1 MNYNRF
7 KYIGFEYRG
16 FVFID
21 ENNKQTIFNKC
32 DSEFIEKFKLDK
44 DDFVNEWFD
53 INYFTTRP
61 INQNNMNEDVLI
73 ISEMK
78 LILE

>member
-7 KYIGFEYRG
+7 KYIGLEYKG

-21 ENNKQTIFNKC
+21 ENDRRITFNKC
-32 DSEFIEKFKLDK
+32 NKEFIEKFKLDK
-44 DDFVNEWFD
+44 DEFVNEWFN
-53 INYFTTRP
+53 ISHFTTIP
-61 INQNNMNEDVLI
+61 INQHDLSGGVLI
-73 ISEMK
+73 ISDMK